1 MQTYH
6 KAYTVH
12 NTLITYE
19 VWERHQTDGWIARFG
34 TGVAPSIFDVT
45 GGVANVYYHGVFRI
59 FRDVLSEKQDKDAN
73 FFHRM
78 MDEYEA
84 QLETIQSIIAQ
95 NQSLSNVKQLIA
107 FTKQFEDAWIGL
119 DLSYM
124 PDYVELDASGER
136 RSAAAREKAFGF
148 YIGADRLIRQT
159 CEALYPDLGDFSW
172 YVTLDEIQN
181 GKIPSREILEARSK
195 HFIYYEGEI
204 ITDLTFE
211 DFCKRKQ
218 IRTESAYAPLRKEIQ
233 GQIGSEG
240 SVSGSAFM
248 LTRAAD
254 RNAIKPGSILIAQD
268 LESADLSLLGQA
280 SALILDAG
288 SYYHPAILAA
298 RALKKPCL
306 FNTRIATMVLQTG
319 DKLKLD
325 GVMGALKLE
334 LKS

>member
-45 GGVANVYYHGVFRI
+45 SGVANVYYNGVFRT
-59 FRDVLSEKQDKDAN
+59 FRDVLSEKQEKDAN

-78 MDEYEA
+78 MDEYAA

-107 FTKQFEDAWIGL
+107 FTKQFVDAWIGL
-119 DLSYM
+119 DVSYM
-124 PDYVELDASGER
+124 PDYLELGVDAER
-136 RSAAAREKAFGF
+136 RSAVAREKAFGF

-159 CEALYPDLGDFSW
+159 CEALYPDLGDFAW

-181 GKIPSREILEARSK
+181 GKIPTREILEARAK
-195 HFIYYEGEI
+195 HFIYYKGEI
-204 ITDLTFE
+204 IVDLSF
-211 DFCKRKQ
+211 DAFCAREQ
-218 IRTESAYAPLRKEIQ
+218 IRTESIYAPLRKEIQ

-240 SVSGSAFM
+240 SASGKAFL
-248 LTRAAD
+248 LTRTVD
-254 RNAIKPGSILIAQD
+254 RATIKPGSILIAQD
-268 LESADLSLLGQA
+268 FELADLPLLGQA

-288 SYYHPAILAA
+288 SYYHPAVLAA
-298 RALKKPCL
+298 RTLMKPCL
-306 FNTRIATMVLQTG
+306 FNTKIATMVLQTG
-319 DKLKLD
+319 DGLKLD
-325 GVMGALKLE
+325 GVLGALKLE